1 MFKKMSIRNKI
12 WVAIAIPVC
21 VIIISLIIFTIS
33 MNSIVGGIQTN
44 VHQQGMESLNLI
56 LNADRD
62 MYQALNIIQE
72 MSNENPNS
80 AKYREKTN
88 EYREEINQ
96 TRNRILE
103 AESILLQN
111 QKLWDG
117 YTHQGTGRKIFYN
130 FNMLKE
136 KFSLWVDEL
145 ESLINSGSLDDMY
158 ETNLFQNFDS
168 ARGHMDEIGEIINYA
183 IESEIHAYVASKNT
197 ALSIIIFLT
206 IIGLAIVVFVSL
218 KIVSNITGPLKEAE
232 KMLSELSKGHLGYR
246 IESESEDEIGN
257 MIRIMNNFAD
267 NLKKNL

>member
-1 MFKKMSIRNKI
+1 MFKKMSIRYKI

-103 AESILLQN
+103 AE
-111 QKLWDG
+111 
-117 YTHQGTGRKIFYN
+117 
-130 FNMLKE
+130 
-136 KFSLWVDEL
+136 
-145 ESLINSGSLDDMY
+145 
-158 ETNLFQNFDS
+158 
-168 ARGHMDEIGEIINYA
+168 
-183 IESEIHAYVASKNT
+183 
-197 ALSIIIFLT
+197 
-206 IIGLAIVVFVSL
+206 
-218 KIVSNITGPLKEAE
+218 
-232 KMLSELSKGHLGYR
+232 
-246 IESESEDEIGN
+246 
-257 MIRIMNNFAD
+257 
-267 NLKKNL
+267 